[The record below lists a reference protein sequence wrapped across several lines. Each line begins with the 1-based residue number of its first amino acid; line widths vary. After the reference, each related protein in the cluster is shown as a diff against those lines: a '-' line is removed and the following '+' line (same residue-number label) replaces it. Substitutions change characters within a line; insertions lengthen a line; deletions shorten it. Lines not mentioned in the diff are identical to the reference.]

1 MVALD
6 RYIWQGV
13 ASWLRERINR
23 GLRVVP
29 ISLNVSRVDILACDV
44 AEHMGALAA
53 QYNLPPKLMRIEI
66 TETAYTGESEA
77 VNKLTAATPRVS
89 STTAPCRRKILRYCS
104 MVAITIDTLARRT
117 LPLRDMLVPIG

>member
-1 MVALD
+1 M
-6 RYIWQGV
+6 
-13 ASWLRERINR
+13 
-23 GLRVVP
+23 VP
-29 ISLNVSRVDILACDV
+29 ISLNVSLVDILVCDV

-53 QYNLPPKLMRIEI
+53 QYNLPPELMRIEI

-77 VNKLTAATPRVS
+77 VSKMTPATLRAS

-104 MVAITIDTLARRT
+104 MAITIDTLARRT

>member
-1 MVALD
+1 MVTLD
-6 RYIWQGV
+6 KYIWQGV

-44 AEHMGALAA
+44 AEHMGGR
-53 QYNLPPKLMRIEI
+53 LPPNTTYPKLMRIEI
-66 TETAYTGESEA
+66 AETAYTGESEA
-77 VNKLTAATPRVS
+77 VNKLTAAAPRVS

-104 MVAITIDTLARRT
+104 MVAITIDTPARRT